1 MWPASGG
8 GSPTAGRRQI
18 ATALQARIL
27 PKRKAR
33 SAKGRGRPTL
43 GASQLAP
50 SSIARSQVVTPA
62 RSAIAEARARA
73 RLAGM
78 PAGTQKTGRRNRAT
92 WGRRLRCEPSNSF
105 GDEARAAQKLERW
118 NGEPVSIW
126 LSQEVCLGVKWKRM
140 RWWMSSKNA
149 SRMAIDASTPD
160 LPFSPRSSSISH
172 RRATRRSTLSEVC
185 VLRLSAITRHFVVG
199 APASN
204 RVSRKAT

>member
-50 SSIARSQVVTPA
+50 SSIARSQVVTSA

-73 RLAGM
+73 NWPGCLRGRKRLG
-78 PAGTQKTGRRNRAT
+78 GEIE
-92 WGRRLRCEPSNSF
+92 RLGGEGFDANLQILF
-105 GDEARAAQKLERW
+105 GDETRAAQKFERW

-126 LSQEVCLGVKWKRM
+126 LSQEVCLGMKWRRM

-172 RRATRRSTLSEVC
+172 RRATRRSTLSEIC

-204 RVSRKAT
+204 RVSRRAT